1 MIPDSDD
8 LLAPIDALVNEL
20 NIFSFARAVAVTHD
34 DALVLVLPLESSNQL
49 GNGHSASV
57 RFISALMSSPPTMKS
72 DVKKSHS

>member
-1 MIPDSDD
+1 VIPDSDD

-20 NIFSFARAVAVTHD
+20 NSFARAVAVTHD